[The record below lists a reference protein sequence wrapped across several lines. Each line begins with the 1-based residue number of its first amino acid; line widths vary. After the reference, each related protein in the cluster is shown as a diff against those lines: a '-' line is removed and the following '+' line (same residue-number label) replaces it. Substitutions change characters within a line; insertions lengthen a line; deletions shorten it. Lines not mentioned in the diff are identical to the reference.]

1 MEGNIDAFLELSDN
15 CERFADLIGSAVSRK
30 NIIKSVYDLVGQVLR
45 QETSLGIE
53 PGNLSSAF
61 VDLTHA
67 LCCSG
72 FGEP

>member
-15 CERFADLIGSAVSRK
+15 CERFADLIGSAVSL
-30 NIIKSVYDLVGQVLR
+30 SVYDLVGQVLR